1 MDIKNLKL
9 DIKSRLK
16 NNPKEALYGLDL
28 ALDPSSDLYDDFISI
43 QSRYNE
49 LLRNRAKGLIS
60 NEEYQLGYSKICDS
74 ILYLTK
80 EIGADDIKHPNSN
93 KKDSRDS
100 DDNRLNYEVI
110 EYGVVKIKENRYRIS
125 VSSTVFFSNRFSS
138 AFPGVRGIKEFKE
151 ASIGLYRLGL
161 LLKEPVYF
169 DEINGHNVVN
179 QPIWWYRGRKNMYID
194 EFEVVSNEMAILGTI
209 EIYKPKVIVYC
220 SGSYYRSFVY
230 VRISGNEPVGIY
242 GRSKTDIQNMVDNF
256 GYSMEEYGIFNGEL
270 ITREEFDDGA
280 AVIEGKVYDTIAL
293 ASLRRRYLTDY
304 NIIIC
309 SKFHPFNDVKIGTK
323 FNDIMDRLLIDKE
336 KEFEELVSFAEDLP
350 RHYLDD

>member
-9 DIKSRLK
+9 DIKSRLR
-16 NNPKEALYGLDL
+16 NNPKEALYSLDL
-28 ALDPSSDLYDDFISI
+28 TLEPSSDLYDSFISI
-43 QSRYNE
+43 QSQYNE
-49 LLRNRAKGLIS
+49 LLRNRAKGVIS
-60 NEEYQLGYSKICDS
+60 SEEYQLGYSKICES
-74 ILYLTK
+74 ILYLIN
-80 EIGADDIKHPNSN
+80 EIGVDDTKPLNSN
-93 KKDSRDS
+93 EKKSGS
-100 DDNRLNYEVI
+100 SNNSRLNYEVV
-110 EYGVVKIKENRYRIS
+110 EYGIVKIGGNRYRGS
-125 VSSTVFFSNRFSS
+125 VSSTVFFSNRFSL
-138 AFPGVRGIKEFKE
+138 AFPGIRGIKEFKE

-161 LLKEPVYF
+161 LLKEPIYF
-169 DEINGHNVVN
+169 DEVNGHNVVN

-194 EFEVVSNEMAILGTI
+194 EFEVVSKEMATLGTM

-220 SGSYYRSFVY
+220 SDSYYRSFVY

-242 GRSKTDIQNMVDNF
+242 NRSKTEIQNIVDNF

-280 AVIEGKVYDTIAL
+280 AVIEGKVHETIGL

-309 SKFHPFNDVKIGTK
+309 SKFHPLNDVKVGTK
-323 FNDIMDRLLIDKE
+323 FNDIMDRLLIDRE
-336 KEFEELVSFAEDLP
+336 KEFEELVSFVEDLP